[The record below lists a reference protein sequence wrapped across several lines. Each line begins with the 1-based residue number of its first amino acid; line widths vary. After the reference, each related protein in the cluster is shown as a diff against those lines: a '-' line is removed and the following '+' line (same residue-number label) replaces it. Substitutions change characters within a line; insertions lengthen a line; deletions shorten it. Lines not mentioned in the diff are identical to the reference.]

1 MTHMT
6 SPVVAPGVAPA
17 AAPPAGTIRTPNAR
31 LRTSRE
37 ERGWSQERLA
47 TELRRFAVAHE
58 GREAGVTGNMICKW
72 EKGDKKPSLRYQR
85 LLRALFNRSSVELG
99 FVDDAASMAS
109 MANMASG
116 GMSAPSSGTS
126 HVMDAGTIPGADGG
140 AELVLRAAGAADGSP
155 IPVERRG
162 FLRLVAAAGGVAV
175 VPATTTGEPWER
187 LSSAL
192 RQQSPVTPALVDE
205 LARRTAGL
213 YGLEERV
220 PARSLMNRVTTHLD
234 ALSQLLE
241 SGARSPVRRELA
253 STAGETAAL
262 AGWLAFD
269 MNDMPTALSYYR
281 VAVEAAREA
290 DDDGLWACV
299 LGYESYQPGLVGRH
313 DQACALLVEAQRR
326 AARGGTVMTRAW
338 LAAREAEEQAA
349 RGDGRAALAALDRA
363 QDAFDRATPDDRV
376 WTAFFDRGR
385 LDGLKVTTFAK
396 LRRPGA
402 ATAAAAE
409 ALRAAG
415 PSATKKRSLLLSD
428 VAEVHLQRR
437 EIDAACQHAADALAI
452 VAQTDF
458 SLGLA
463 RVRKLREHL
472 APWANTQPVRD
483 LDEQIRALAP

>member
-1 MTHMT
+1 MTRMT
-6 SPVVAPGVAPA
+6 SPVVAPGVTPA
-17 AAPPAGTIRTPNAR
+17 AAVPAGTIRTPNAR

-99 FVDDAASMAS
+99 FVDDAANV
-109 MANMASG
+109 ANVQPG
-116 GMSAPSSGTS
+116 GMNPSPSGMS
-126 HVMDAGTIPGADGG
+126 HVMDAGAISGSDVG
-140 AELVLRAAGAADGSP
+140 AELVLRTPGAADGPS

-175 VPATTTGEPWER
+175 VPATPTGEPWER

-241 SGARSPVRRELA
+241 SGTRSPVRRGLA

-269 MNDMPTALSYYR
+269 MNDIPTALSYYR

-299 LGYESYQPGLVGRH
+299 LGYESYQPGLAGRH

-402 ATAAAAE
+402 ASAAAAE
-409 ALRAAG
+409 ALGAAG

-483 LDEQIRALAP
+483 LDEQIRALAL